1 MRQDR
6 VEFRT
11 SDSERKQFEEA
22 ASLLGMNLS
31 SYLRKIAL
39 EYSLEILKKHDSII
53 LSNKDRDAFL
63 SALDNPPE
71 PSKELKKA
79 YREYKRSVER
89 G

>member
-1 MRQDR
+1 
-6 VEFRT
+6 
-11 SDSERKQFEEA
+11 
-22 ASLLGMNLS
+22 MNLS

-39 EYSLEILKKHDSII
+39 EYSLEILKKHDSMV

-63 SALDNPPE
+63 AALDNPSE

-79 YREYKRSVER
+79 YREFKRLVNR